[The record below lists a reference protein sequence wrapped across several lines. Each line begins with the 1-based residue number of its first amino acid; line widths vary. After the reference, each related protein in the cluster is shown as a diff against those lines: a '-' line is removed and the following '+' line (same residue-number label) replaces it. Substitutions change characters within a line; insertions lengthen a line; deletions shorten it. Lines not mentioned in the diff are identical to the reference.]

1 MVTFVSVHSYPSAQL
16 RSRDAD
22 GKEARSGYSDSEERR
37 KTTGI
42 KMQAP
47 LSDRLQVLHR
57 HEAAGGQVPGAV
69 LLQYDS
75 RHP

>member
-16 RSRDAD
+16 RSCDSDR
-22 GKEARSGYSDSEERR
+22 KEARSGYSDSEERWE
-37 KTTGI
+37 TAGI
-42 KMQAP
+42 KMQTS

-69 LLQYDS
+69 LLQHDS
-75 RHP
+75 